1 MNEIFWKP
9 NILDFSNFLSVP
21 TDKRVTTLAIDE
33 KCNYFA
39 TYDVRHSLRIYETKN
54 NEIVVLKE
62 FEEIGN
68 VSKLK
73 IINESVVV
81 YKTDEFE
88 IIKISDFS
96 KESRN
101 TEISFNAE
109 KTENVFE
116 FPNTL
121 EEEKVI

>member
-1 MNEIFWKP
+1 M
-9 NILDFSNFLSVP
+9 DFSNFSSVP
-21 TDKRVTTLAIDE
+21 TDERVTTLAIDE
-33 KCNYFA
+33 KCSYFA
-39 TYDVRHSLRIYETKN
+39 TYDVQKSLRIYETKN
-54 NEIVVLKE
+54 NEIVLLKE

-96 KESRN
+96 RESRN

-116 FPNTL
+116 FSNTL

>member
-1 MNEIFWKP
+1 M
-9 NILDFSNFLSVP
+9 
-21 TDKRVTTLAIDE
+21 LAVDE
-33 KCNYFA
+33 KCSYFA
-39 TYDVRHSLRIYETKN
+39 TYDVRQSLRIYETKN
-54 NEIVVLKE
+54 NEIVLLKE

-96 KESRN
+96 RESRN

-116 FPNTL
+116 FSNTL